1 MKRMLILG
9 LFVIALSAASFYVIE
24 DSSIE
29 QIVDVLQTSN
39 NSILIL
45 EKEAIDGFS
54 ESVVNSFKQSYHLLL
69 TDEKGDVKQNIKLPK
84 DKPSTFSEYSNL
96 ASDAQGNLYIHRT
109 QKNSDTYYVFY
120 EEILKI
126 APDGKSMTPIYTID
140 YSKEGNVEYPLISKV
155 YTMGRNMYII
165 QKSSMDENTW
175 SVVQI
180 NLFNLTSG
188 VLKKIKTAP
197 ELYVSDL
204 LYLSD
209 TSVVVS
215 TIKGELY
222 RYANG
227 TVEKLQYPG
236 MGLQYAPLSLS
247 NYKENSFAFFDMQS
261 RQLVAMNVKDKLVDV
276 LRNPSAVISSD
287 PQLNYENANTVRVN
301 DGYSITGS
309 MRMNLAGQRYVF
321 IDKGDSVKLVTSY
334 HPSAAQQGIMFGK
347 ILLVYAFIAVIIWF
361 AIYLYGQSA
370 GSLIIKFG
378 AFLLPMIMLIPIIS
392 LSVSFS
398 YFSELARNDLFAALY
413 HITTE
418 RAGQFDPEDILSF
431 DGFEDYD
438 NPAYEKIDTM
448 RLVDA
453 EAYNGMIKNTYN
465 RWYYSVVYRY
475 VEGKIHVIAGD
486 AASYWTTTG
495 FVYGEK
501 GNQIY
506 MDAAKNGKTYLGQN
520 SDLSGEWV
528 FSLTPI
534 FDKEGTVIGL
544 FEVGTGKQSYVYFI
558 QSYYGKLVTLDS
570 TIIGIVL
577 ILVILIIIRI
587 IQPLRKL
594 NESVTDITAGNWGT
608 TVEVRTHDEI
618 GSLSAVFNKM
628 SLFIRDY
635 INELTKLNSIYYKF
649 IPQKFFDLMEKH
661 SIIEVGL
668 GDYSKQEVTIVYINT
683 FNYFDLTKGMSSKA
697 QLDLLNQIFM
707 EYANAIH
714 VHGGLVGEFRNAGL
728 LALFTK
734 QQDALN
740 AAYSITQKLKDSEFG
755 INTTITIHYGEAIL
769 GVVGDEGR
777 MSTAVISNCVNE
789 AVALDK
795 YAGKYNCSV
804 LLTESFIASISEN
817 EPNARFIGEIM
828 DEHQGLSLKISEWF
842 ETIHVS
848 KQADFLKS
856 KTHFEEA
863 LNMFINNDFE
873 AAKRLFIRVIK
884 ENPSDLVSK
893 EYLYKCEKA
902 LTEISAFD
910 KHLGRF

>member
-9 LFVIALSAASFYVIE
+9 LFVIVLSAASFYAIE

-29 QIVDVLQTSN
+29 QIVDVLQTSDN
-39 NSILIL
+39 MLLIL
-45 EKEAIDGFS
+45 EKEATDQMS
-54 ESVVNSFKQSYHLLL
+54 EGIVNYFKPSYHLLL
-69 TDEKGDVKQNIKLPK
+69 TDEKGNVKQNIKLPK
-84 DKPSTFSEYSNL
+84 DKPSTFSEYGHL

-120 EEILKI
+120 EEILRI
-126 APDGKSMTPIYTID
+126 APDGKTLTPIYSID
-140 YSKEGNVEYPLISKV
+140 YKKEGNVEYSLISKV
-155 YTMGRNMYII
+155 YTMGRDMFII
-165 QKSSMDENTW
+165 QKSSMDANLW

-180 NLFNLTSG
+180 NLFNQTSG
-188 VLKKIKTAP
+188 VLKKVKTAP
-197 ELYVSDL
+197 ELYVNDL
-204 LYLSD
+204 LYLDD

-215 TIKGELY
+215 TIKGDLY

-227 TVEKLQYPG
+227 KAEKLQYPS
-236 MGLQYAPLSLS
+236 MGLQYAPLSLTI
-247 NYKENSFAFFDMQS
+247 YKENSFAFFDMQS
-261 RQLVAMNVKDKLVDV
+261 KQLIAMNVKDEQIEV
-276 LRNPSAVISSD
+276 LRNPSAPISSN
-287 PQLNYENANTVRVN
+287 PMLTYENANTVSFN

-309 MRMNLAGQRYVF
+309 MRVNLAGHRYVF
-321 IDKGDSVKLVTSY
+321 VDKGDAVTLITAY
-334 HPSAAQQGIMFGK
+334 HPSFVQQAIVFAK
-347 ILLVYAFIAVIIWF
+347 ILLVYALIAAVIWF
-361 AIYLYGQSA
+361 AIYLYGLSS
-370 GSLIIKFG
+370 GSLIIKIG

-398 YFSELARNDLFAALY
+398 YFSDLAKNDLFATLY

-418 RAGQFDPEDILSF
+418 RAEQFDPKDILSF
-431 DGFEDYD
+431 DGLEDYD
-438 NPAYEKIDTM
+438 APAYKKIDNL

-453 EAYNGMIKNTYN
+453 EAYNDMIKNTYN

-475 VEGKIHVIAGD
+475 VDDKIHVVAGD
-486 AASYWTTTG
+486 AASYWSTTG

-506 MDAAKNGKTYLGQN
+506 INAAKNGKTYLGQN

-534 FDKEGTVIGL
+534 FDKDGSVIGL
-544 FEVGTGKQSYVYFI
+544 FEVGTGKQSYTYFL
-558 QSYYGKLVTLDS
+558 QSYYGKLATLDFS
-570 TIIGIVL
+570 IIGIVL
-577 ILVILIIIRI
+577 ILVALIIVRI

-594 NESVTDITAGNWGT
+594 NESVTDIIADNWGT

-618 GSLSAVFNKM
+618 GSLSSGFNKM

-635 INELTKLNSIYYKF
+635 INELTMLNSIYYKF
-649 IPQKFFDLMEKH
+649 IPQKFFDLMEKR
-661 SIIEVGL
+661 SMIDVGL
-668 GDYSKQEVTIVYINT
+668 GDYSKQEMTIAYINT
-683 FNYFDLTKGMSSKA
+683 FNYFDLTKGMTSKD
-697 QLDLLNQIFM
+697 QLDLLNHIFM

-714 VHGGLVGEFRNAGL
+714 AHGGLVGEFRNAGL
-728 LALFTK
+728 MALFTD

-740 AAYSITQKLKDSEFG
+740 AAYSITQKLKDNEMG

-804 LLTESFIASISEN
+804 LLTESFIASIAEK
-817 EPNARFIGEIM
+817 EHNARFIGEIM
-828 DEHQGLSLKISEWF
+828 DEHQGLSLKVSEWF

-863 LNMFINNDFE
+863 LTLFINNDFE

-902 LTEISAFD
+902 LTEASAFD